1 MSRRDRER
9 ERRKVSIYGWKFS
22 AVILAIL
29 LVLVLTSDV
38 GSWTN
43 ISKVMFFCSALFFL
57 FMFVG
62 CLLYFWNDNRVL
74 SLRERN
80 RERITEQTK
89 NSELR
94 LARRWLKPRRDKK
107 GNIVNRPVWS
117 SRKNERYFKRKKR

>member
-9 ERRKVSIYGWKFS
+9 ERRMVSVYGWKFS
-22 AVILAIL
+22 AVILTIL

-62 CLLYFWNDNRVL
+62 CLSYLWNDNRVL

-117 SRKNERYFKRKKR
+117 SRKNERYFKCKKR

>member
-9 ERRKVSIYGWKFS
+9 EARMVSIYGWEF
-22 AVILAIL
+22 AAIMLIILLILA
-29 LVLVLTSDV
+29 LTSDV
-38 GSWTN
+38 GSWIN

-62 CLLYFWNDNRVL
+62 CLSYFWNDNRVL

-117 SRKNERYFKRKKR
+117 SKKNERFFKRKKR